1 MTDTVRVYC
10 PVCQA
15 EVERPADLWTA
26 AARTPRRLYRAVR
39 GLTAA
44 DLAYRPR
51 PDAWSLREVIL
62 HLADTEL
69 VHGYRLRRALAEDS
83 AELPAYDPAAWAV
96 GAAYDR
102 RDLRAAISAFRALR
116 LANLDLLRSAG
127 EAAFGRA
134 GRHPRFGPLTVGQ
147 LFGHLVD
154 HDRDHLRQLEWT
166 RAVVEGKV
174 DPGLS

>member
-1 MTDTVRVYC
+1 MDIVRAFC
-10 PVCQA
+10 PICQA
-15 EVERPADLWTA
+15 EVERPADLWAA

-39 GLTAA
+39 GLTEA

-51 PDAWSLREVIL
+51 SDAWSIREIIL

-69 VHGYRLRRALAEDS
+69 VHGYRFRKMLAED
-83 AELPAYDPAAWAV
+83 APDLLGYDPGAWAA

-102 RDLRAAISAFRALR
+102 RDLRATIAAFRALR

-134 GRHPRFGPLTVGQ
+134 GRHPRFGPVTVGQ

-154 HDRDHLRQLEWT
+154 HDLDHLRQLEWT

-174 DPGLS
+174 EPGPI